1 MAGVRVKASCHRD
14 DAGRRGSRRP
24 RGLGCGTDLG
34 SRGVGGATEDQ
45 RRSRASAKLTVSSR
59 KS

>member
-1 MAGVRVKASCHRD
+1 MTLDGGVAV
-14 DAGRRGSRRP
+14 
-24 RGLGCGTDLG
+24 GLGGLGAALILG